1 MWPRGA
7 GESGA
12 DWDCS
17 ADTYTLP
24 SVKQLGRGLPDG
36 GDTGTPV
43 TNAYRWMAEAG
54 RNVVR

>member
-12 DWDCS
+12 DWGCS

-43 TNAYRWMAEAG
+43 TNAYRWMAEA
-54 RNVVR
+54 VAML